1 MPSDTSTASAGTTR
15 SVNLGKLTNTLVQ
28 CLELD
33 RSRAFYTDTLGL
45 TVQAGG
51 DGWAVLDGGSGTL
64 VLVEA
69 AEREVV
75 IAFTG
80 ADLDAA
86 RTAMEQR
93 GAEPTERRAHPGGE
107 HFMVTD
113 PEGNR
118 VMIST

>member
-1 MPSDTSTASAGTTR
+1 MPPETATTGVAQD
-15 SVNLGKLTNTLVQ
+15 VNLGKLTNTLIQ
-28 CLELD
+28 CRDLD
-33 RSRAFYTDTLGL
+33 RSRAFYTEKLGL
-45 TVQAGG
+45 EVQAGG

-64 VLVEA
+64 VLVQA
-69 AEREVV
+69 AEREVM

-86 RTAMEQR
+86 RRAMEER
-93 GAEPTERRAHPGGE
+93 GAQPTERATHPGGE
-107 HFMVTD
+107 HFIVTD

>member
-1 MPSDTSTASAGTTR
+1 MPTEATTGAVAHE
-15 SVNLGKLTNTLVQ
+15 VNLGKLTNTLVQ
-28 CLELD
+28 CTDLD
-33 RSRAFYTDTLGL
+33 RSRAFYTEKLGL
-45 TVQAGG
+45 SVQAGG

-64 VLVEA
+64 VLVQA
-69 AEREVV
+69 SEREVM

-86 RTAMEQR
+86 RKAMEDR
-93 GAEPTERRAHPGGE
+93 GAEPTERTTHPGGE
-107 HFMVTD
+107 HFIVTD